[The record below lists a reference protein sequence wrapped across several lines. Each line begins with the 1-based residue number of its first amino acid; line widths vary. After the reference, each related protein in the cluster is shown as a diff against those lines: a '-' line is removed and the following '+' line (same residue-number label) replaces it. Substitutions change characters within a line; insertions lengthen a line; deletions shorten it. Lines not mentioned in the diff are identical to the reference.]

1 MAVIIPIRFARAP
14 LGAFFAVTLLT
25 AAPQASLVAQ
35 TADANVLSTV
45 AAASPSNAAKV
56 PFFVGEKLE
65 YDVKLSALRVGSGS
79 MEVLEIT
86 DVRGKASWHTVFRV
100 SGSIPFFRVN
110 DRYESWFD
118 VTTLTSRRFF
128 QDIEE
133 GGYKPKRH
141 YEMFPERGM
150 YQQNQEPEKPTVSD
164 PLDDGSFL
172 YFVRTLSLDVGKT
185 YSFSRYFNPD
195 ANPVK
200 IFVARRE
207 TVTTPAGTFKCVV
220 LKPTFR
226 SKGLFSENGNAE
238 IWITDDDARVM
249 VQLKTKLPFGSLNL
263 YLRAHNAKIAH

>member
-1 MAVIIPIRFARAP
+1 MIPIRLARAP
-14 LGAFFAVTLLT
+14 LGALIAVTLLT
-25 AAPQASLVAQ
+25 TAPHASLVAQ
-35 TADANVLSTV
+35 TADAYVSATAST
-45 AAASPSNAAKV
+45 ALPSDAMKV
-56 PFFVGEKLE
+56 PFFVGEKLQ
-65 YDVKLSALRVGSGS
+65 YDVKLSGLKVGSGS
-79 MEVLEIT
+79 MEVMDIV
-86 DVRGKASWHTVFRV
+86 DVRGKASWHTLFRV
-100 SGSIPFFRVN
+100 SGNIPFFRVN

-150 YQQNQEPEKPTVSD
+150 YQQNQEPEKPTVAD

-185 YSFSRYFNPD
+185 YSFSRYFNPE

-200 IFVARRE
+200 ILVARRE

-238 IWITDDDARVM
+238 IWVTDDDARVM
-249 VQLKTKLPFGSLNL
+249 VQMKSKLPFGSLNL

>member
-1 MAVIIPIRFARAP
+1 MIIPIRLARAP
-14 LGAFFAVTLLT
+14 LGALIAVTLLT
-25 AAPQASLVAQ
+25 TAPQATLVAQ
-35 TADANVLSTV
+35 SADAYMS
-45 AAASPSNAAKV
+45 AKASASLPSDAMKV
-56 PFFVGEKLE
+56 PFFVGEKFE
-65 YDVKLSALRVGSGS
+65 YDVKFGALKVGSGS
-79 MEVLEIT
+79 MEVMDIT
-86 DVRGKASWHTVFRV
+86 DVRGKASWHTMFRV
-100 SGSIPFFRVN
+100 SGSLPFYRVN

-150 YQQNQEPEKPTVSD
+150 YQHNQEPEKPTVAE

-172 YFVRTLSLDVGKT
+172 YFVRTLALDVGKT

-200 IFVARRE
+200 ILVARRE
-207 TVTTPAGTFKCVV
+207 TVTTPAGTFKCIV

-226 SKGLFSENGNAE
+226 SKGLFSENGSAE
-238 IWITDDDARVM
+238 IWITDDDARMM
-249 VQLKTKLPFGSLNL
+249 VQLKSKLPVGSLNL
-263 YLRAHNAKIAH
+263 YLRSQNAKIAH

>member
-1 MAVIIPIRFARAP
+1 MLSIRFARAP
-14 LGAFFAVTLLT
+14 FGALIAVTLLT
-25 AAPQASLVAQ
+25 AAPRRLLVAQ
-35 TADANVLSTV
+35 TASAYV
-45 AAASPSNAAKV
+45 AATSSAVLPSDAMKV

-65 YDVKLSALRVGSGS
+65 YDVKFSSLKVGSGS
-79 MEVLEIT
+79 MEVVDIT
-86 DVRGKASWHTVFRV
+86 DVRGKASWHTMFRV

-141 YEMFPERGM
+141 YEIFPERGM
-150 YQQNQEPEKPTVSD
+150 YQQNQEPEMPTVAD

-172 YFVRTLSLDVGKT
+172 YFVRTLSLEVGKT
-185 YSFSRYFNPD
+185 YSFSRYFNPE

-200 IFVARRE
+200 ILVARRE

-220 LKPTFR
+220 LRPTFR

-238 IWITDDDARVM
+238 IWVTDDDARVM
-249 VQLKTKLPFGSLNL
+249 VQLKSKLSFGSLNL
-263 YLRAHNAKIAH
+263 YLRSHNAKIVH